1 MIESLA
7 FGILVALAYIVGEYT
22 GRKKR
27 EREIHAKIIE
37 NTLKEL
43 QQDHVLEMI
52 GNDIFAGTKKRG
64 DEDAKH

>member
-7 FGILVALAYIVGEYT
+7 FGILVALAYVVGEYT

-27 EREIHAKIIE
+27 EHEIHAKIIE

-64 DEDAKH
+64 DKDAKN

>member
-7 FGILVALAYIVGEYT
+7 FGILVALAYVVGEYT

-27 EREIHAKIIE
+27 EREIHAKINE

-43 QQDHVLEMI
+43 QQDHVL
-52 GNDIFAGTKKRG
+52 
-64 DEDAKH
+64 